1 MKHPKEEL
9 IQEIESARRILNQSI
24 DERRQYEEIYK
35 NSVQL
40 DALIEKYIGRHRIVS
55 ALSGDKHI
63 QFAFVFRANIA
74 AELATLSGRQ
84 FQTPQTEIF

>member
-9 IQEIESARRILNQSI
+9 TQEIESARRILNQSI

-40 DALIEKYIGRHRIVS
+40 DALIEKYI
-55 ALSGDKHI
+55 
-63 QFAFVFRANIA
+63 A
-74 AELATLSGRQ
+74 AGY
-84 FQTPQTEIF
+84 